1 MRKPVRIGITGV
13 IANATYSDNPSPELE
28 QLVTRIAEKAY
39 EQTSEPMK
47 TKYIKVEKNYQ
58 DKLICLQPV
67 MLLNPAEGETISD
80 SFWAK
85 EVPDHSEEMLSL
97 LEEIIIHSKI
107 DESHDYNLIN
117 KAKQL
122 INKVKDNG

>member
-1 MRKPVRIGITGV
+1 MKTKFVKIPVSERL
-13 IANATYSDNPSPELE
+13 PELE
-28 QLVTRIAEKAY
+28 GEYFVI
-39 EQTSEPMK
+39 MK
-47 TKYIKVEKNYQ
+47 GDFKN
-58 DKLICLQPV
+58 KLHFNGSKFSIFNRNAILYW
-67 MLLNPAEGETISD
+67 L
-80 SFWAK
+80 K

-122 INKVKDNG
+122 INKVKS